1 VALTGQLS
9 RANRRQ
15 TNRIPE
21 WRTRLRETSSQG
33 NSYEGDE
40 CKEDETGLDVTKR
53 EIKRIKSRRTAKQN
67 NEIRKRAQKDQV
79 LKSQRPLVNG

>member
-1 VALTGQLS
+1 MQ
-9 RANRRQ
+9 
-15 TNRIPE
+15 
-21 WRTRLRETSSQG
+21 
-33 NSYEGDE
+33 
-40 CKEDETGLDVTKR
+40 EDETGLDVTRR